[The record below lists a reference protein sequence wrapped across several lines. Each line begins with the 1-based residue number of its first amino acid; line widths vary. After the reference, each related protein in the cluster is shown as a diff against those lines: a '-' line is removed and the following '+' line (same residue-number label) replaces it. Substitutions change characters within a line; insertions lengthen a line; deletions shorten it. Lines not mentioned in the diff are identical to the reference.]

1 VQDFIKKIP
10 KAELHIHIEGTLEPE
25 MMFTMAGR
33 NGIKLPY
40 RSVEEVKQAYR
51 FENLQSFLCVYYA
64 GAQVLQTEE
73 DFYDLTM
80 AYLKR
85 VSQDNIRH
93 TEIFFDPQTHTRRG
107 ISFETVL
114 NGIYGALVDGRRE
127 FNISSYLIMCF
138 LRDLSSEEAMS
149 TLELALPFKDKIIGV
164 GLDSSEIGNPPGKF
178 TEVFEKARQ
187 AGFLPVAHAGEEGPA
202 GYIREALDKLRVL
215 RIDHGV
221 RCVEDSDLVCEL
233 AQKEIPLTVC
243 PLSNVKLCVFPSMEK
258 HNIIYLMDHGLC
270 VTINSDDP
278 AYVGGY
284 VGDNYLAVQST
295 FDLTKEEIY
304 RLAKNSFQASFLPET
319 EKGKY
324 IAELD
329 ALMNQYK

>member
-25 MMFTMAGR
+25 MMFMMAGR
-33 NGIKLPY
+33 NGIQLPY
-40 RSVEEVKQAYR
+40 RSVEEVKQAYQ
-51 FENLQSFLCVYYA
+51 FENLQSFLDVYYA
-64 GAQVLQTEE
+64 GAQVLKNEE

-80 AYLKR
+80 SYLKR
-85 VSQDNIRH
+85 VSQDNVRH

-107 ISFETVL
+107 IPFETVID
-114 NGIYGALVDGRRE
+114 GIYGALVDGRRE
-127 FNISSYLIMCF
+127 LNISSYLILCF
-138 LRDLSSEEAMS
+138 LRDLSSEDAMS
-149 TLELALPFKDKIIGV
+149 TLELALTFKDKIIGV
-164 GLDSSEIGNPPGKF
+164 GLDSGEMGNPPGKF
-178 TEVFEKARQ
+178 TQVFEKARQ
-187 AGFLPVAHAGEEGPA
+187 EGFLPVAHAGEEGPA
-202 GYIREALDKLRVL
+202 EYIREALDKLKVL

-221 RCVEDSDLVCEL
+221 RCVEDTELVQEL
-233 AQKEIPLTVC
+233 AKEEIPLTVC
-243 PLSNVKLCVFPSMEK
+243 PISNVKLCVFPSMEK
-258 HNIIYLMDHGLC
+258 HNVKCLMDQGLL

-295 FDLTKEEIY
+295 FNLTKEDIY

-319 EKGKY
+319 EKRKY

-329 ALMNQYK
+329 AFMAANK

>member
-1 VQDFIKKIP
+1 MQDFIKKIP

-25 MMFTMAGR
+25 MMFMMAGK

-40 RSVEEVKQAYR
+40 RSVEEVKKAYQ
-51 FENLQSFLCVYYA
+51 FENLQSFLDLYYA
-64 GAQVLQTEE
+64 GAQVLKNEG
-73 DFYDLTM
+73 DFYDLTIS
-80 AYLKR
+80 YLKR
-85 VSQDNIRH
+85 VYQDNVRH

-114 NGIYGALVDGRRE
+114 NGIYGALVDGRKE

-138 LRDLSSEEAMS
+138 LRDLSSEDAMS
-149 TLELALPFKDKIIGV
+149 TLEQALPFKDKIIGV
-164 GLDSSEIGNPPGKF
+164 GLDSGELGNPPGKF
-178 TEVFEKARQ
+178 TQVFNKARQ

-202 GYIREALDKLRVL
+202 EYIREALDKLKVL

-221 RCVEDSDLVCEL
+221 RCVEDPELVQEL
-233 AQKEIPLTVC
+233 AKEEIPLTVC
-243 PLSNVKLCVFPSMEK
+243 PISNVKLCVFPSMEK
-258 HNIIYLMDHGLC
+258 HNVRYLMDQGLF

-295 FDLTKEEIY
+295 FNLNKKEIY

-319 EKGKY
+319 EKRKY

-329 ALMNQYK
+329 AFMAGYK